1 MLCGSL
7 ALVEDAANREEF
19 YIRSHQSGNPDANQW
34 RNLLTE
40 MHRSLNS
47 EQWLRVV
54 RRFEDVLPTSLMVV
68 PAGHRHQSTGEV
80 AHALQAAVPVDRLE
94 IPKAPVAPTG

>member
-1 MLCGSL
+1 MSKENEAVILSAVRTPIARFQGGLSSVPATKL
-7 ALVEDAANREEF
+7 GAVVVKEAVERASVENK
-19 YIRSHQSGNPDANQW
+19 
-34 RNLLTE
+34 
-40 MHRSLNS
+40 
-47 EQWLRVV
+47 
-54 RRFEDVLPTSLMVV
+54 EDIDEVFMGMVV